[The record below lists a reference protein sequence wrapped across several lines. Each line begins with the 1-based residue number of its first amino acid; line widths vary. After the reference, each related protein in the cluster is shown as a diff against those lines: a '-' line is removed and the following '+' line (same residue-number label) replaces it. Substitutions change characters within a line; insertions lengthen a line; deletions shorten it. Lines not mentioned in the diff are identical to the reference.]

1 MLSSSESAVGLG
13 PFRSRLAG
21 FVAAV
26 DRIVCLIAVVVAI
39 GAVAAVGIVAVV
51 VVVGGAGIA
60 ERRWSLGTCLRSC
73 WMATSSSTCWLSRST
88 RFSSI

>member
-1 MLSSSESAVGLG
+1 MLSNSESAVGLG

-21 FVAAV
+21 FVAVV
-26 DRIVCLIAVVVAI
+26 DRIVYSIAVAVAI
-39 GAVAAVGIVAVV
+39 GAVAAVGIVAA

-60 ERRWSLGTCLRSC
+60 ERRWSLETCLRSC
-73 WMATSSSTCWLSRST
+73 WMARSSNTCWLSRST